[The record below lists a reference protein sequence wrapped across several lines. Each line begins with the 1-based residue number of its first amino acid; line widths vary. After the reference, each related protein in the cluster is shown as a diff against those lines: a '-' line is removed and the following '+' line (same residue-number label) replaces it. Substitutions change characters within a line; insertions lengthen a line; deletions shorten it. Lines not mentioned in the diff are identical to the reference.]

1 MKYKICGWTMFHCWI
16 YHSLSIAPKENFEKI
31 LKKFHKNSKKS
42 KSFFSN
48 PEKVWNSLKHDEYF
62 IHFRLVGL
70 RLDPQK
76 IRKVQFFKKKMLSYF
91 WAFKI
96 DAEKLHFSIFLPT
109 HFRKIAKKNQ
119 NFRVRYLSE
128 KQKFWKNYFD
138 IFGFFRNQVWDEPL
152 KKSQKNS

>member
-48 PEKVWNSLKHDEYF
+48 SEKVWNSLKHDEYF

-76 IRKVQFFKKKMLSYF
+76 IRKVQFFKKKCYHIFERSKLTQKNCILVF
-91 WAFKI
+91 FCPRI
-96 DAEKLHFSIFLPT
+96 FEKLQKKSKFQSEISIRKTKILKKLFW
-109 HFRKIAKKNQ
+109 HFR
-119 NFRVRYLSE
+119 
-128 KQKFWKNYFD
+128 
-138 IFGFFRNQVWDEPL
+138 IF
-152 KKSQKNS
+152 

>member
-1 MKYKICGWTMFHCWI
+1 VKYKICGWTMFHCWI

-91 WAFKI
+91 WTFKI
-96 DAEKLHFSIFLPT
+96 DAEKLHFSIFLPS
-109 HFRKIAKKNQ
+109 HFRKIAKKIKI
-119 NFRVRYLSE
+119 SE
-128 KQKFWKNYFD
+128 WD
-138 IFGFFRNQVWDEPL
+138 IY
-152 KKSQKNS
+152 QKNKNFEKIILTFSDFLGIKSETNH